1 MSFSALILKP
11 LAYFGLPVYLLHRLS
26 QTSPLV
32 RYYIRNILYICS
44 VGFCSTVGFCAAVP
58 LTLMGRRYDVNYIV
72 ARTFYATFGK
82 LSGLRV
88 VVEGEEHLKTRP
100 CVLVGN
106 HQSMLDL
113 LYLGSMF
120 PRGTRMMSKQSLKYV
135 PLLGQFMQAAGAVF
149 IDRGNNAVAVRS
161 LQAAGE
167 EIKRCHTSI
176 WVFPEGTRTSRPYH
190 DLRPFKKGAF
200 HLAIQ
205 AGLPVVPVVVEN
217 YWNLYH
223 QGHSEFGTF
232 KVRVLPPVPTEGLTA
247 TDVGDL
253 AVRIREQMLKVL
265 REISDPNAPA
275 PPAIP
280 GESFS
285 VSRTEKDTP
294 IEAPSI
300 LKETT
305 PVPSASIGDM
315 TTQHSRDVSEER
327 PATPYS
333 EITSEG
339 SIRRSENDTE
349 EEEGMVLVG
358 RPR

>member
-1 MSFSALILKP
+1 VPLSRGKSSGKSGQGYRASWTDAHLGPQGRPAERTDQAPSMLFSALILKP
-11 LAYFGLPVYLLHRLS
+11 LAYFGLPVYVLHRLS

-44 VGFCSTVGFCAAVP
+44 VGLCSTVGFCAAVP
-58 LTLMGRRYDVNYIV
+58 LTLLGRRYDVNYIV
-72 ARTFYATFGK
+72 ARTFYATFGR

-88 VVEGEEHLKTRP
+88 VVEGEEHLNTRP

-113 LYLGSMF
+113 LYLGRCAASPVIPSQCPDLLNSMF

-161 LQAAGE
+161 LQTAGE

-190 DLRPFKKGAF
+190 DLRAFKKGAF

-205 AGLPVVPVVVEN
+205 AGLPLVPVVAEN

-232 KVRVLPPVPTEGLTA
+232 KVRGVTA
-247 TDVGDL
+247 SL
-253 AVRIREQMLKVL
+253 
-265 REISDPNAPA
+265 
-275 PPAIP
+275 
-280 GESFS
+280 
-285 VSRTEKDTP
+285 
-294 IEAPSI
+294 
-300 LKETT
+300 
-305 PVPSASIGDM
+305 
-315 TTQHSRDVSEER
+315 HSRAS
-327 PATPYS
+327 PC
-333 EITSEG
+333 
-339 SIRRSENDTE
+339 
-349 EEEGMVLVG
+349 
-358 RPR
+358 